1 VQCRERDEIKRA
13 RLVKTI
19 IGMVRSEFGI
29 DCRVELVPTR
39 TLPRTSSGKLA
50 RARARLD
57 HMARQQAAASVPVQP
72 AQSQPSEVQPETV
85 DEAPIRY
92 IA

>member
-1 VQCRERDEIKRA
+1 
-13 RLVKTI
+13 
-19 IGMVRSEFGI
+19 
-29 DCRVELVPTR
+29 
-39 TLPRTSSGKLA
+39 
-50 RARARLD
+50 
-57 HMARQQAAASVPVQP
+57 MARQQAAASVPVQP

>member
-1 VQCRERDEIKRA
+1 
-13 RLVKTI
+13 
-19 IGMVRSEFGI
+19 VRSEFGI
-29 DCRVELVPTR
+29 DVVVELVPTR

-57 HMARQQAAASVPVQP
+57 YLGRRHAAKLLQQQDAANDTPVEEPFEQ
-72 AQSQPSEVQPETV
+72 V
-85 DEAPIRY
+85 RY